1 MTAAYEKAIELEPES
16 VGGHFGRG
24 MIRFYTP
31 KAFGGDLDGAIS
43 DFEFVISKATS
54 NLQAYFFLGMAYN
67 QKGEK
72 DKAITHFE
80 KVLALDPQNQD
91 AKKQLAQ
98 LRK

>member
-1 MTAAYEKAIELEPES
+1 MSAAYEKAIELEPDN

-43 DFEFVISKATS
+43 DFEFVISKASS
-54 NLQAYFFLGMAYN
+54 NLQAHFFLGMAYN

-72 DKAITHFE
+72 DKAIATFE
-80 KVLALDPQNQD
+80 KILTLDPQNQG